1 MVTNSGGG
9 YSRWNDLDL
18 SRWRSDT
25 TLDAWGSF
33 LYIRDTAIGRAV
45 GRGRQAGWAANRHR
59 RRHISPPIAPNIIAG
74 YSASKPSWK

>member
-1 MVTNSGGG
+1 MVTDSGGS

-33 LYIRDTAIGRAV
+33 LYIRDTRSDAV
-45 GRGRQAGWAANRHR
+45 GGSRQPAGSQLGSWR
-59 RRHISPPIAPNIIAG
+59 RISRRTAPNIIAR
-74 YSASKPSWK
+74 YSALRPSWK